1 MCTAVLMEHVYMLYC
16 IACYCYYNATTCSIL
31 GVIGANGVGKSTLLK
46 MIAGKLQPDEGTLEV
61 GETVQCMYVDQ
72 NREGLDDAS
81 LTVYQAITDG
91 ADEIDL
97 GKRKVNKQST
107 IMITSC
113 SCTLQ

>member
-1 MCTAVLMEHVYMLYC
+1 MLLVS
-16 IACYCYYNATTCSIL
+16 ITITTPHICSIL

-46 MIAGKLQPDEGTLEV
+46 MIAGKLQPDEGTLEI

-97 GKRKVNKQST
+97 GKRKVNTT
-107 IMITSC
+107 IANTEFCHVLLLYSAC
-113 SCTLQ
+113 CVCYE

>member
-1 MCTAVLMEHVYMLYC
+1 
-16 IACYCYYNATTCSIL
+16 L

-46 MIAGKLQPDEGTLEV
+46 MIAGKFQPDEGTLEV

-72 NREGLDDAS
+72 NREGLDDAT

-97 GKRKVNKQST
+97 GKRKV
-107 IMITSC
+107 M
-113 SCTLQ
+113 